1 MTAPPQPPASSPAP
15 RRGLLADVL
24 DPSAF
29 RVALYV
35 LLALPAGGL
44 VVGLLLVGVVGGVL
58 TLALVVGAALLLG
71 ALWLVGGLADVQ
83 RVLAGLLGV
92 SFVRP
97 PPPPT
102 YTGVWPWVRATLSD
116 PATYR
121 ALLFHV
127 VQFPLAALCWLVLGT
142 LLALTLGALASPLW
156 WLYPPLF
163 PLVWRDS
170 TVTPS
175 FPVVAGLLVLGVGSL
190 LVLGGVLNLMGR
202 MWTRLTLALLGGDMG
217 YEAAR
222 REVTALRR
230 AAGRVALGDD
240 LEATLADLAVQ
251 ARLASTAQAVSL
263 LSPDGTARASSGT
276 APAEWFGSE
285 SLSQSAPVPQGEAD
299 VRSTAGGATLVSFP
313 VTLPPSAEVIDGG
326 TLRALYAPGT
336 RPGPDELAFL
346 LSIADHAGTALHAA
360 QLIERAGTRA
370 GEQERAR
377 LAREL
382 HDSVAQALYGITL
395 GAKTARATLDRDTE
409 KARASLDYTIRLAEG
424 GVSEMKALLF
434 SLRPDALEEGGLVA
448 ALTGHAQAMEARHGL
463 TVFADLPAEPHL
475 TPDAQAAAYRV
486 AQEALHNVV
495 KHARAH
501 QVWLSVVQ
509 AGGWVTL
516 TVRDDGR
523 GFDPE
528 EQGRGTLGQRSM
540 RERAAGAGGTLEV
553 RSVQATEVGTASE
566 TKSGTT
572 VTLRLPAAP
581 AEPQAAAVL
590 TGAQP

>member
-1 MTAPPQPPASSPAP
+1 MTAPPPPVSSPAP

-24 DPSAF
+24 DPYAF

-44 VVGLLLVGVVGGVL
+44 VVGLLTVGVVGGVL

-92 SFVRP
+92 TFVRAGP
-97 PPPPT
+97 PPA
-102 YTGVWPWVRATLSD
+102 YTGVWAWVRATLSD

-127 VQFPLAALCWLVLGT
+127 VQFPLAALCWLVLGS
-142 LLALTLGALASPLW
+142 LLLLTLGALASPLW

-163 PLVWRDS
+163 PLVWQDS
-170 TVTPS
+170 TVTPGL
-175 FPVVAGLLVLGVGSL
+175 PVVAGLLVLGLGSL

-222 REVTALRR
+222 REVMALRR

-240 LEATLADLAVQ
+240 LDATLADLAVQ
-251 ARLASTAQAVSL
+251 ARLASTAQAVAL
-263 LSPDGTARASSGT
+263 LAPDGTARASSGT
-276 APAEWFGSE
+276 APAEW
-285 SLSQSAPVPQGEAD
+285 LLPNQSAPVPQGEAD
-299 VRSTAGGATLVSFP
+299 VRYTAGGATLVSFP
-313 VTLPPSAEVIDGG
+313 VSLPPSAEVLDGG
-326 TLRALYAPGT
+326 MLQAVYTPGT

-395 GAKTARATLDRDTE
+395 GAKTARATLDRDTG

-501 QVWLSVVQ
+501 QVWLSVQQ

-528 EQGRGTLGQRSM
+528 QQGRGTLGQRSM

-553 RSVQATEVGTASE
+553 RSVRAAQVGIPSGTE
-566 TKSGTT
+566 SGTT

-581 AEPQAAAVL
+581 AEPQPVAMS
-590 TGAQP
+590 TGAQS